1 MASQLA
7 AVANANVNG
16 NGSNPGLN
24 LSTNSNGSVNQSSDL
39 PNNNNGGQ
47 VNEMQ
52 LAQQRF
58 MMMMFLYNQFL
69 QAQTQSS

>member
-7 AVANANVNG
+7 AVASANG

-24 LSTNSNGSVNQSSDL
+24 LSTNSNGSANQSSDL
-39 PNNNNGGQ
+39 PNNGGQ

-69 QAQTQSS
+69 QAQTQS

>member
-7 AVANANVNG
+7 AVASANG
-16 NGSNPGLN
+16 SSNPGLN
-24 LSTNSNGSVNQSSDL
+24 LSTNSNGSANQSNDL
-39 PNNNNGGQ
+39 PNSGQ
-47 VNEMQ
+47 LNEMQ

-58 MMMMFLYNQFL
+58 MMMMFLYNQFI

>member
-7 AVANANVNG
+7 AHTNNAGLNDVVANG
-16 NGSNPGLN
+16 SGSNQPN
-24 LSTNSNGSVNQSSDL
+24 DLSTNQQL
-39 PNNNNGGQ
+39 
-47 VNEMQ
+47 NEMQ

-69 QAQTQSS
+69 QSQTQST

>member
-7 AVANANVNG
+7 AVANANANG
-16 NGSNPGLN
+16 NNNPGLN
-24 LSTNSNGSVNQSSDL
+24 LSTNSNGSTNQSNDL
-39 PNNNNGGQ
+39 PNSNGQ
-47 VNEMQ
+47 LNEMQ

-58 MMMMFLYNQFL
+58 MMMMFLYNQFV